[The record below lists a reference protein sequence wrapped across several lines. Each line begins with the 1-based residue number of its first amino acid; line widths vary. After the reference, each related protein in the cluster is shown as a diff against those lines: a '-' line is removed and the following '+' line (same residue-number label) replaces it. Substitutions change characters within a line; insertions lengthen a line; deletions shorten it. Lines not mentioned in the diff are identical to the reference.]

1 MIVDNDDWRSMI
13 WLILTAVNKN
23 YKMLLMMMMILMK
36 MIKNIIYW
44 LFSDDDHVDD
54 VKDYDEYYVEVI

>member
-23 YKMLLMMMMILMK
+23 YKMLLMMVMILMK